1 MVEVADLAPR
11 ADRKLDPRTGPR
23 ISTKMDTSERL
34 TWQQIRERY
43 PDQWVVLVEHDWDEH
58 DLAHYTTARVFA
70 QGASRAEALAHA
82 QPALTAYQGYG
93 CRYTGTIRGPM
104 FQLKQFMLER

>member
-1 MVEVADLAPR
+1 
-11 ADRKLDPRTGPR
+11 
-23 ISTKMDTSERL
+23 MDISERL

-58 DLAHYTTARVFA
+58 DLSSYKTARA
-70 QGASRAEALAHA
+70 LAGGASRAEAVARA
-82 QPALTAYQGYG
+82 RPALDAYEGYG

-104 FQLKQFMLER
+104 FQLKQFLLER